1 MPENNKNGAGGRRFF
16 PRRSKGASNS
26 QSKESETTVLSET
39 GLYGRVELDADRL
52 VGSITEL
59 FPEKEKAEAPMKTPE
74 HPEKR
79 SGGKPPAPQAVKMV
93 KERQEPE
100 QPAKPAQRR
109 GRPRKKPAAVQEA
122 APVRRRGDCR
132 WRSRPLPRKS
142 DAVPAKAEQKRKI
155 RFASSR
161 SAASGRSAKT

>member
-59 FPEKEKAEAPMKTPE
+59 VPEKEKAEAPMKTPE

-100 QPAKPAQRR
+100 QPA
-109 GRPRKKPAAVQEA
+109 
-122 APVRRRGDCR
+122 
-132 WRSRPLPRKS
+132 
-142 DAVPAKAEQKRKI
+142 
-155 RFASSR
+155 
-161 SAASGRSAKT
+161 